1 MVNGKQTKL
10 EDTVEDPIMDAT
22 TQAYNEMLSMD
33 RKLALALDPLFGGL
47 HGKKQGKMKTLAEVR
62 FEILKRLEQ
71 QNS

>member
-71 QNS
+71 QHS